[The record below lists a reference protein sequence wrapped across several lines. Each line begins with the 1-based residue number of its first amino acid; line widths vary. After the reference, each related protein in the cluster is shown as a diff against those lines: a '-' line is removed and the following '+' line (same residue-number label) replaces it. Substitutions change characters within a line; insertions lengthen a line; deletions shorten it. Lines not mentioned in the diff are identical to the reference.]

1 MTHSN
6 GLARDIAR
14 TGAGRAVDP
23 GPAGVSAAVLDLLD
37 PTANHEASRS
47 ARELAAKSFS
57 MDAVLDTLL
66 PIYEGIRG

>member
-14 TGAGRAVDP
+14 SGAGHAVDP
-23 GPAGVSAAVLDLLD
+23 GPAGVCAAVLDLLD
-37 PTANHEASRS
+37 PTANQRASRA
-47 ARELAAKSFS
+47 ARELAAQSFS

-66 PIYEGIRG
+66 PVYEGIRR